1 MDFNEYVG
9 RLKSAG
15 VYFKANEPLSR
26 YAAYGVGGAAKLMV
40 FPNGEKQMELALSGL
55 NCCYGAGG
63 LAKSGENAEN
73 ALNERFFVLG
83 GGTNVLCSDSGFN
96 GIVINT
102 AKADKITVS
111 GISVIAECGAK
122 LSRVRELAELNCLS
136 GLEFTEGIPATIGG
150 AVCMNAGCFTKSV
163 GDKIAYVKAARG
175 VYNRENCFFD
185 YRKSRFSQGDVI
197 IKACFLLKPSEAD
210 IIAAKREKYKRMRK
224 NSQPHGKSCGCVFQN
239 DGYFAGKLID
249 TAGLKGYSV
258 GGAHVSEKHANFII
272 NEGGTAADVYK
283 LIALIKQRV
292 LSVHGVLLKEEIK
305 YLGDFGG

>member
-1 MDFNEYVG
+1 MNFNEYVS
-9 RLKSAG
+9 RLECAG
-15 VYFKANEPLSR
+15 VCFKTNEPLSR

-40 FPNGEKQMELALSGL
+40 FPNGEKQMEIALSGS
-55 NCCYGAGG
+55 CGAEGDR
-63 LAKSGENAEN
+63 
-73 ALNERFFVLG
+73 LNERFFVLG
-83 GGTNVLCSDSGFN
+83 GGTNVLCSDGGFD

-136 GLEFTEGIPATIGG
+136 GLEFAEGIPATVGG

-163 GDKIAYVKAARG
+163 GDKIAYVKAASG

-249 TAGLKGYSV
+249 TAGLKGCRA
-258 GGAHVSEKHANFII
+258 GGARVSEKHANFII
-272 NEGGTAADVYK
+272 NEGGTASDVYK
-283 LIALIKQRV
+283 LIALVKQRV

-305 YLGDFGG
+305 FLGDFGG